1 MTDSGKRRGAK
12 QNRPRKRHRPKTDD
26 DVLITTVRKTLAK
39 HPMHLLTVVSRFIC
53 WSTPQPGPWGKD
65 MEVKSSLE
73 SVVAGLVERRC
84 RETTAL
90 LAVLAEMLLGEDLL
104 QERCRREVAT
114 RNVHLPKWIV
124 ELGHVEVRGVMR
136 RTDVLGDGD
145 ELAIGLLLPGAVEMT
160 LGAFLDHNAL
170 SVVTDVAVLAQP
182 LDRSLARARE
192 GVDSATTFVDTDPA
206 DARLWIESGL
216 TRAEWFPQPDGW
228 REGLPLV
235 RWLLAQLPG
244 GGTAYAGP
252 EWDDDAVS
260 ELLDGFFAS
269 PEGAPFTNVGY
280 RELLLE
286 LCATGCG
293 DPSRW
298 STHRLSDILR
308 YPFRDDH
315 VPLEIALDTPAL
327 LRAYIP
333 FVHANSRIRQDLTD
347 EAITAI
353 DEESLRFKR
362 ALLAEASEHDDLDFP
377 PWGSSTN
384 QAS

>member
-1 MTDSGKRRGAK
+1 
-12 QNRPRKRHRPKTDD
+12 
-26 DVLITTVRKTLAK
+26 
-39 HPMHLLTVVSRFIC
+39 
-53 WSTPQPGPWGKD
+53 